1 MIYVFTY
8 CKIQRLISFLTFVI
22 LVAISLLSWSIRL
35 VFNVVFV
42 LLLVPLDVCLPK
54 LESFRDLLKQVLIF
68 FKFALVKYKT
78 KNKMTPC
85 NELMKSNTHFNIW
98 QIILVWLYA
107 INTHPTMSNIH
118 VIPKIKNILKM
129 VLQFVFVSFLEWKCQ
144 IYQLSYYW
152 IEI

>member
-1 MIYVFTY
+1 M
-8 CKIQRLISFLTFVI
+8 ISFLTFVI
-22 LVAISLLSWSIRL
+22 LVVITLFSCSIRL

-68 FKFALVKYKT
+68 FKFAFVKYKT
-78 KNKMTPC
+78 KNKLTPC
-85 NELMKSNTHFNIW
+85 NELMKSNTHFNTW

-107 INTHPTMSNIH
+107 VNTHPTMSNIH

-144 IYQLSYYW
+144 IYQLSYYL